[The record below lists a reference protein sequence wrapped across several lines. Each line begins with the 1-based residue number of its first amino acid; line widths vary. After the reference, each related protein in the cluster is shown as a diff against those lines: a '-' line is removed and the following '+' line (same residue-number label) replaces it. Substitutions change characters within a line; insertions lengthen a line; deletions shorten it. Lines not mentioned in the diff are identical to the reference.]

1 LIEEI
6 RAREN
11 HRLPPQV
18 SGKFYHMILYRVHL
32 AMSRF
37 QTHNTSDCKNG
48 VLLCGQ
54 LFLSSFS
61 LQGLRM
67 WCLTPLS
74 TIFQLY
80 YGSQFYW
87 WRKPVYPEKT
97 TDLLQVTDKLHHH
110 LMLYRVHLTFLY
122 SKLSLSVKTNLVSK
136 VQVLKYIAGVN
147 NSKL

>member
-1 LIEEI
+1 MRKPEPEKTIDL
-6 RAREN
+6 
-11 HRLPPQV
+11 PQV

-32 AMSRF
+32 TMSRF
-37 QTHNTSDCKNG
+37 QTHNASDCKNG
-48 VLLCGQ
+48 VLLCCQ
-54 LFLSSFS
+54 LFMSSFS
-61 LQGLRM
+61 LQGLGI

-87 WRKPVYPEKT
+87 WRKPEYPEKT
-97 TDLLQVTDKLHHH
+97 TDLPQVTDKLHH

-136 VQVLKYIAGVN
+136 VQVSKYIARVN